1 VRFRSDK
8 QKGVAAAVAAM
19 VFLGAGSSIRSQPDA
34 VPRPFHRVVSMNL
47 CVDEIV
53 LRLGDRR
60 KIASV
65 TWQAL
70 NPESSNVSELA
81 SGIPVNYG
89 MAEEIIPLN
98 PDLVIAGIYTTR
110 DTVAALKRIGVPT
123 MDVDVPRSFA
133 DVRAQFLDLSRVLD
147 EKEKG
152 DRIVADIDDRLTQIS
167 ARVSDARPRAFVFY
181 PNGYTAT
188 KGTIVDEIV
197 TRAGFVN
204 AATSLG
210 VHEYEQ
216 MPLETMIANPVDM
229 LIMSSSRDW
238 PPALAT
244 ELLRHPVLARI
255 AERTRIVVMPYRLWS
270 CGGPQLVDAVERLV
284 QERAAILRK

>member
-1 VRFRSDK
+1 
-8 QKGVAAAVAAM
+8 
-19 VFLGAGSSIRSQPDA
+19 
-34 VPRPFHRVVSMNL
+34 MNL

-89 MAEEIIPLN
+89 LAEEIIPLN

-133 DVRAQFLDLSRVLD
+133 DVRAQFIELSRVLD

-152 DRIVADIDDRLTQIS
+152 DRIVADMDDRLTQIS
-167 ARVSDARPRAFVFY
+167 ARVSAARPRAFVLY
-181 PNGYTAT
+181 PNGYTAA

-204 AATSLG
+204 AATSLR

-216 MPLETMIANPVDM
+216 MPLETIIANPVDM

-255 AERTRIVVMPYRLWS
+255 AARTRIVVMPYRLWS